1 MVESSTVAQGAS
13 GALIAMTGA
22 DLPETDREIYRS
34 SSGDVWVLV
43 TPENSGL
50 PMVEHRPNLAS
61 GGKTQRFTIEDFLAG
76 QHESPEHQALRGM
89 LEADS
94 AKSTDD
100 ASRGEDIDLRRL
112 GPNDNPPEE
121 DDYILVMQGLSGEQR
136 IVLHLSGM
144 SHVSGHAAALLPSED
159 FCNSEVEAI
168 ARARAL
174 ASEHGLSTIY
184 KRDDA

>member
-1 MVESSTVAQGAS
+1 MVESSTVTQGAS
-13 GALIAMTGA
+13 GALIAMTGVH
-22 DLPETDREIYRS
+22 LPETDREIYRS
-34 SSGDVWVLV
+34 SSGDLWVLV
-43 TPENSGL
+43 TAQESGL
-50 PMVEHRPNLAS
+50 PMVEHRSNQAS
-61 GGKTQRFTIEDFLAG
+61 GGRTQRFTIEDFLAG
-76 QHESPEHQALRGM
+76 QHESPEHQALRAM

-94 AKSTDD
+94 ATKSEEASADD
-100 ASRGEDIDLRRL
+100 VIDLRRL

>member
-1 MVESSTVAQGAS
+1 
-13 GALIAMTGA
+13 MTGVH
-22 DLPETDREIYRS
+22 LPETNREIYRS

-43 TPENSGL
+43 TPPESGMS
-50 PMVEHRPNLAS
+50 MVEHRPNLAS
-61 GGKTQRFTIEDFLAG
+61 GGKSQRFTIEDFLAG
-76 QHESPEHQALRGM
+76 QHESPEHQALRAM
-89 LEADS
+89 LDADS
-94 AKSTDD
+94 AAKSEVDG
-100 ASRGEDIDLRRL
+100 AGEVIGLLRL
-112 GPNDNPPEE
+112 GPNDSPPDEG
-121 DDYILVMQGLSGEQR
+121 DYILVMQGLSGEQR

-168 ARARAL
+168 ARARSL